1 MAGRRPL
8 PTNVLKMR
16 GNPGRRPLNENEP
29 RPSKGK
35 PICPSHL
42 DDEAKRE
49 WKRTVD
55 ILDDMGLMTKADRSA
70 LAAYCVAWSRWV
82 EAESK
87 VREFGMIIKAP
98 RTGTMMHSPYL
109 SIANTAMAQMRQLL
123 IEFGLT
129 PAARTRVSANKQGDG
144 DTFAAWERERTEA

>member
-29 RPSKGK
+29 QPRKGK

-49 WKRTVD
+49 WKRICNT
-55 ILDDMGLMTKADRSA
+55 LLDMGLLTTADRPA

-82 EAESK
+82 AAEDM
-87 VREFGMIIKAP
+87 VRTTGLILKAP
-98 RTGTMMHSPYL
+98 QSGSLMHNPYL
-109 SIANTAMAQMRQLL
+109 TIANTAMEQMRRMMV
-123 IEFGLT
+123 EFGLT
-129 PAARTRVSANKQGDG
+129 PAARSKVQTNQTSQTDA
-144 DTFAAWERERTEA
+144 FESWERGVV